1 MGLVLPHGANRVDE
15 GVITQLKEGK
25 VFSSKVGNLITEL
38 LMKSRYKSDLITI
51 QIMGDLEGSIEVV
64 ILGREV
70 WEVYSVA

>member
-1 MGLVLPHGANRVDE
+1 MDE

-25 VFSSKVGNLITEL
+25 VFSSKVGNLVTEL